1 MSAAMASSAMVVRE
15 HGQLLKGKKGYD
27 DFDPAAFAGRLLD
40 NAEKLLVFAHAN
52 PGPRY
57 AKGMSDAA
65 KAEVNRRR
73 NLALRSDGQVVE
85 IGYRATAADKIV
97 AAASW
102 LARARLAN
110 DPAASAKWYALADT
124 VYEADYKLENHN
136 DWYRDY
142 GAGDFAKL
150 AAYNLMV
157 LRPAEE
163 KFHHELQ
170 YYCSSFVTY
179 KQTPGGLRLRE
190 WSSHQ
195 YGSLRH
201 ANNAA
206 AIALFYSRH
215 VEKSPPLVGNTW
227 WKGSKTNAQLRDEY
241 FAAAKS
247 QVDYALGSNPY
258 GRSYLVGFGDRPFN
272 HPHHRGA
279 YGAWA
284 GFLHLIPGKP
294 EYRPEACRHVLYG
307 ALIAGPD
314 NQDVFTNARPGN
326 DYAFRDPAD
335 PKREVRVPR
344 EGYVFNHAHE
354 PIQLVENSVLNEVA
368 LDYNAG
374 ITASFALLTATGHG
388 TGQAL
393 PDDQFPPKDVR
404 NNSTDLHATDREFF
418 VIASEAK
425 SGPGATEVEAT
436 VYNRSRWP
444 AHVTDQLSFRYY
456 FTLDGTD
463 GAGDATATLVGGDK
477 SAKVGPV
484 TPHAGKVC
492 FVEVSFPGERV
503 FPGDRDKRTDLRT
516 VRLRLA
522 APAWDGGNDPSRAG
536 MTDQPKLL
544 PAIPV
549 YNAGVRVGG
558 EEP

>member
-1 MSAAMASSAMVVRE
+1 
-15 HGQLLKGKKGYD
+15 
-27 DFDPAAFAGRLLD
+27 
-40 NAEKLLVFAHAN
+40 
-52 PGPRY
+52 
-57 AKGMSDAA
+57 
-65 KAEVNRRR
+65 
-73 NLALRSDGQVVE
+73 
-85 IGYRATAADKIV
+85 
-97 AAASW
+97 
-102 LARARLAN
+102 
-110 DPAASAKWYALADT
+110 
-124 VYEADYKLENHN
+124 
-136 DWYRDY
+136 
-142 GAGDFAKL
+142 
-150 AAYNLMV
+150 
-157 LRPAEE
+157 
-163 KFHHELQ
+163 
-170 YYCSSFVTY
+170 
-179 KQTPGGLRLRE
+179 
-190 WSSHQ
+190 
-195 YGSLRH
+195 
-201 ANNAA
+201 
-206 AIALFYSRH
+206 
-215 VEKSPPLVGNTW
+215 
-227 WKGSKTNAQLRDEY
+227 
-241 FAAAKS
+241 
-247 QVDYALGSNPY
+247 
-258 GRSYLVGFGDRPFN
+258 
-272 HPHHRGA
+272 
-279 YGAWA
+279 
-284 GFLHLIPGKP
+284 
-294 EYRPEACRHVLYG
+294 
-307 ALIAGPD
+307 
-314 NQDVFTNARPGN
+314 
-326 DYAFRDPAD
+326 
-335 PKREVRVPR
+335 
-344 EGYVFNHAHE
+344 
-354 PIQLVENSVLNEVA
+354 VLNEVA

-444 AHVTDQLSFRYY
+444 ARVTDQLSFRYY